1 MDISSFIYEEAR
13 AVLSENIS
21 TGEYIN
27 DYLIIDS
34 ISSSPTSSVYRAED
48 TRQKNS
54 TVTLKILHTMHL
66 SEQRRQQFF
75 KEVQV
80 LKKLK
85 HEHILPMVDAGLYK
99 NTLYLVTD
107 YASGGSLRDRIYLQ
121 TTNILPMHETLSI
134 LSQVGQA
141 LQYAHQMNIIHG
153 NLKPENILFNARN
166 GALLT
171 DFSLVTTMD
180 AFSTDHSHH
189 ANSFPYMAPE
199 QFQGW
204 MTEESDQ
211 YALGCIAYE
220 LFTGQ
225 VPFLASD
232 FSEIKHKHVTEK
244 PIAPTQLN
252 LLLPISI
259 EEAILKAI
267 QKKSED
273 RHPGVKD
280 FVSSLSTS
288 TSGHTRTPKP
298 TLADAAIPAS
308 PASFDQPASVTGIP
322 KDAEP
327 ELEWTGRRKDKRID
341 RNNQNANASL
351 PAPTWQYTPLQENAH
366 GTGLQTPSAFQQSTR
381 VVAKQSNFPKEEV
394 SNFQTIVVSSP
405 QTQNAKKEQ
414 GPLFLG
420 LPQKVVPDTRAKSTP
435 RVPRPLNSPVGG
447 AYRHDGNAI
456 YKNSW
461 FILVSL
467 FVVIVVISLAL
478 FQFALPALLSSKS
491 NPAAISQNPS
501 STATLT
507 AVPTATPTPTNTPVL
522 ASKPAPTAAPSPTPS
537 PTPSPSPI
545 PTTLT
550 VTPQSFHAQSD
561 CQKSGRY
568 YICTSTLQLPQNH
581 QGDLKWVASSGNL
594 ATFINPSKGTIAPG
608 DQQQVTIYV
617 LTSCPHTGTINF
629 STKEGAVTVPF
640 TC

>member
-1 MDISSFIYEEAR
+1 MDISSFLNEEAR

-27 DYLIIDS
+27 DYLLIDS

-48 TRQKNS
+48 TRLKNS

-85 HEHILPMVDAGLYK
+85 HEHILPIVDAGLYE

-107 YASGGSLRDRIYLQ
+107 YASGGSLRDRMRLQ

-189 ANSFPYMAPE
+189 ANTVSYMAPE

-244 PIAPTQLN
+244 PLAPTQRN
-252 LLLPISI
+252 LLLPITI
-259 EEAILKAI
+259 EEAILKAME
-267 QKKSED
+267 KKSED
-273 RHPGVKD
+273 RYPDVKD
-280 FVSSLSTS
+280 FVTSLSTS
-288 TSGHTRTPKP
+288 IPGHASKLSR
-298 TLADAAIPAS
+298 ADTAIPS
-308 PASFDQPASVTGIP
+308 SSTSFDQPTSVTGISR
-322 KDAEP
+322 DAEP
-327 ELEWTGRRKDKRID
+327 EL
-341 RNNQNANASL
+341 A
-351 PAPTWQYTPLQENAH
+351 
-366 GTGLQTPSAFQQSTR
+366 GTGKRTEE
-381 VVAKQSNFPKEEV
+381 SNFLQEEV
-394 SNFQTIVVSSP
+394 SNLQINAISSP
-405 QTQNAKKEQ
+405 QTQNVKNEQ
-414 GPLFLG
+414 GALFLG
-420 LPQKVVPDTRAKSTP
+420 SPLRIAPEAPTQAKLAP
-435 RVPRPLNSPVGG
+435 RVLSSFNSP
-447 AYRHDGNAI
+447 
-456 YKNSW
+456 
-461 FILVSL
+461 
-467 FVVIVVISLAL
+467 
-478 FQFALPALLSSKS
+478 
-491 NPAAISQNPS
+491 
-501 STATLT
+501 
-507 AVPTATPTPTNTPVL
+507 
-522 ASKPAPTAAPSPTPS
+522 
-537 PTPSPSPI
+537 
-545 PTTLT
+545 
-550 VTPQSFHAQSD
+550 
-561 CQKSGRY
+561 
-568 YICTSTLQLPQNH
+568 
-581 QGDLKWVASSGNL
+581 
-594 ATFINPSKGTIAPG
+594 
-608 DQQQVTIYV
+608 
-617 LTSCPHTGTINF
+617 
-629 STKEGAVTVPF
+629 
-640 TC
+640 

>member
-1 MDISSFIYEEAR
+1 M
-13 AVLSENIS
+13 LSENIS

-48 TRQKNS
+48 TRLKNT
-54 TVTLKILHTMHL
+54 TVTLKLLHTMRL

-85 HEHILPMVDAGLYK
+85 HEHILPIVDAGLYE

-107 YASGGSLRDRIYLQ
+107 YASGGSLRERMRLQ

-259 EEAILKAI
+259 EEAILKAM

-273 RHPGVKD
+273 RHASVKD
-280 FVSSLSTS
+280 FVTSLSTS
-288 TSGHTRTPKP
+288 VSGHTRTPKP
-298 TLADAAIPAS
+298 PPVDAAIPAS
-308 PASFDQPASVTGIP
+308 PASFDQPTSVSGTP

-327 ELEWTGRRKDKRID
+327 ELEGTGRRKDKRTD
-341 RNNQNANASL
+341 TNNQNAHTSL
-351 PAPTWQYTPLQENAH
+351 PAPTWQYTPLLQENAH
-366 GTGLQTPSAFQQSTR
+366 GTGLQTPSAFEESTR

-394 SNFQTIVVSSP
+394 SSFQTIVVSSA
-405 QTQNAKKEQ
+405 QSQNAKIEQ

-420 LPQKVVPDTRAKSTP
+420 SPQRVVPDTRAKLTP

-461 FILVSL
+461 FILISL
-467 FVVIVVISLAL
+467 FVVIVVISLTL
-478 FQFALPALLSSKS
+478 FHFALPALLSPKS

-501 STATLT
+501 SKATLT
-507 AVPTATPTPTNTPVL
+507 AVPTATPSPTNTPVL
-522 ASKPAPTAAPSPTPS
+522 ASNPAPTATPS
-537 PTPSPSPI
+537 PTPSPSPSPSPA
-545 PTTLT
+545 PTPTLR

-568 YICTSTLQLPQNH
+568 YICINTLQLPQNH
-581 QGDLKWVASSGNL
+581 QGNLKWVASSGNL
-594 ATFINPSKGTIAPG
+594 DTFINPSRGTLAPG

-617 LTSCPHTGTINF
+617 LNSCPHTGTINF
-629 STKEGAVTVPF
+629 TTKEGAVTVPW